1 MGDTTRLERASHVVR
16 GDRSE
21 LRLEDGR
28 ITIEKGA
35 TTQFRPTTVSFPVSE
50 VRHAT
55 VRRPT
60 RGASGW
66 VHVAVVDGSPAPPS
80 ELAAAGD
87 PYTLPLTTRGL
98 AEARKLARMI
108 DDHVQRRGLP
118 SDANAET
125 PYLGVALTD
134 AEPTQRAAPADD
146 PAPPSAP
153 PRPAVT
159 AASTPARDSEAIEH
173 LRQLDGLHR
182 AGVLSDTEY
191 DQAKRRLHA
200 P

>member
-21 LRLEDGR
+21 LRVEDGR

-98 AEARKLARMI
+98 ADARKLARMI

-125 PYLGVALTD
+125 PFLGVAITD
-134 AEPTQRAAPADD
+134 AAPTEPVTIDPTHQAATDPTHQAATD
-146 PAPPSAP
+146 PAGNG
-153 PRPAVT
+153 
-159 AASTPARDSEAIEH
+159 EATEH
-173 LRQLDGLHR
+173 LRQLDDLHR
-182 AGVLSDTEY
+182 AGVLSDDEY
-191 DQAKRRLHA
+191 HRAKRRVHA